1 MTTESNQPSDSDAD
15 VAALRQRVAELEQ
28 QFARLAQS
36 QEKDVSSEDRD
47 YFFTLSPDMLCV
59 AGFDGYFQRLNPS
72 WERTLGFTNEELC
85 AAPFIEFVHP
95 DDRERTLTEAQR
107 IADGSQTIAF
117 ENRYRCKDGSYKWLR
132 WSSTPVAQTERIY
145 AIVRDITDQKQA
157 ELALATS
164 LQKLELHFQQTPLA
178 VIEWDLDF
186 NVSEWNPAA
195 EHIFGYTR
203 DEALGK
209 HAAELIVPAE
219 AREHVDTIWRELLYK
234 EGGTRSTNA
243 NFTKSGRNII
253 CEWYNTSL
261 VASDGTV
268 LGVSS
273 LVQDVTAQLEAEHE
287 REELQNQIIQTQQ
300 AALRELNTPL
310 IPLADNVVAMP
321 LIGTIDS
328 NRAQQMIETL
338 LEGITKHQAVV
349 AILDVTGV
357 PLVDTQVADA
367 LIRASRAA
375 QLIGSQ
381 IVLTGIG
388 PEVAQ
393 TLVTIGM
400 DLSDIVTHSNIQNGI
415 AYALKQTTS

>member
-1 MTTESNQPSDSDAD
+1 MTIESNQPPDSDAD
-15 VAALRQRVAELEQ
+15 VIALRQRVAELEQ
-28 QFARLAQS
+28 QLARTQVRDIS
-36 QEKDVSSEDRD
+36 VEDSD
-47 YFFTLSPDMLCV
+47 YFFTRSPDMLCV
-59 AGFDGYFQRLNPS
+59 ASFDGYFQRLNPS
-72 WERTLGFTNEELC
+72 WERILGFTNEELC
-85 AAPFIEFVHP
+85 AVPFIEFVHP
-95 DDRERTLTEAQR
+95 DDRERTLMEAQKV
-107 IADGSQTIAF
+107 AGGSQTIAF
-117 ENRYRCKDGSYKWLR
+117 ENRYRCKDESYKWLR
-132 WSSTPVAQTERIY
+132 WSSTSVAQTGRIY

-157 ELALATS
+157 ELTLATS
-164 LQKLELHFQQTPLA
+164 LQKLELQFQQTPLA
-178 VIEWDLDF
+178 IIEWDLDF

-195 EHIFGYTR
+195 ERIFGYTR
-203 DEALGK
+203 TEAIGK
-209 HAAELIVPAE
+209 HVAELIVPAE
-219 AREHVDTIWRELLYK
+219 AREYVDAIWRDLLQN

-243 NFTKSGRNII
+243 NFTKSGRNIM

-273 LVQDVTAQLEAEHE
+273 LVQDVTAQLEAERE
-287 REELQNQIIQTQQ
+287 REELQNQIIETQQ

-338 LEGITKHQAVV
+338 LEGITKYQAAV

-357 PLVDTQVADA
+357 PLVDTQIADA

-393 TLVTIGM
+393 TLVTIGV

-415 AYALKQTTS
+415 AYALKQTNS